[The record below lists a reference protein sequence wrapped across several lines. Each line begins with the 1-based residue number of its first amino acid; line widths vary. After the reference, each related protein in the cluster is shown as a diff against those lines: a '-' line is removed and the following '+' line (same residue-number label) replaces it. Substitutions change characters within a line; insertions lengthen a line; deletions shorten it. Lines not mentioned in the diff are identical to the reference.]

1 MPVASVSAFS
11 KECFLTD
18 RIILKGLEF
27 YGRHGVLPQER
38 ELGQRFIV
46 DVEIFLD
53 LTEAG
58 RSDDLSRTIDYAKVF
73 RLVEEIV
80 TGSPRR
86 LLEAVA
92 EDIAAAI
99 LECFSAVE
107 AVVRVKKPA
116 APLPGHHEYVAVE
129 IKRARER
136 INR

>member
-1 MPVASVSAFS
+1 M
-11 KECFLTD
+11 
-18 RIILKGLEF
+18 EF

-53 LTEAG
+53 LTTAG
-58 RSDDLSRTIDYAKVF
+58 RSDDLSRTINYAKVF

-80 TGSPRR
+80 TGSPRQ

-99 LECFSAVE
+99 LERFSVAE
-107 AVVRVKKPA
+107 VVVGVKKPA
-116 APLPGHHEYVAVE
+116 VPLPGHLEYAAVE
-129 IKRARER
+129 IKRAREDR
-136 INR
+136 EPV

>member
-1 MPVASVSAFS
+1 MDKIV
-11 KECFLTD
+11 
-18 RIILKGLEF
+18 LKGMEF
-27 YGRHGVLPQER
+27 YGRHGVLPRER

-80 TGSPRR
+80 TGPPRQ

-92 EDIAAAI
+92 EDIAAAV
-99 LECFSAVE
+99 LERFPAAE

-116 APLPGHHEYVAVE
+116 APLPGRFEYAAVE

>member
-1 MPVASVSAFS
+1 M
-11 KECFLTD
+11 
-18 RIILKGLEF
+18 EF
-27 YGRHGVLPQER
+27 YGRHGILPQER

-53 LTEAG
+53 LTKAG
-58 RSDDLSRTIDYAKVF
+58 QSDDLSRTIDYAKVF

-99 LECFSAVE
+99 LERFSAAE
-107 AVVRVKKPA
+107 VVVGIKKPA
-116 APLPGHHEYVAVE
+116 APLPGRFKYAAVE